1 MFISSTKLN
10 IIYSLIAFGSE
21 SKPKPLAAQGDR
33 PRSDLFSRTNGLGLI
48 FLDLTLFLQNDVRS
62 DLFQP

>member
-1 MFISSTKLN
+1 MIISLIKRN
-10 IIYSLIAFGSE
+10 VIYSLIIFGSE

-33 PRSDLFSRTNGLGLI
+33 PRSDLFSRMNGLGLI
-48 FLDLTLFLQNDVRS
+48 FLDLTLFLRNDDRS